1 MRWYCAAI
9 FGILTWAGA
18 FSARSATVEL
28 EDGRRIEGRVIVRNN
43 IATVKSTDSSG
54 RIRLYQFPVSQVIR
68 VQGDAQNPNV
78 VRRKTALR
86 AGDSRRSEP
95 LQVLEKGM
103 EVKRLAG
110 RRSWVKVEAW
120 NEEIVGF
127 VLELD
132 LGSEAEFTP
141 AERREAREQLGLMEI
156 PPAPRATESTQ
167 PADRIDPDPGAESAD
182 LLQEASEEIPLSD
195 SDFNRE

>member
-1 MRWYCAAI
+1 MRWYCAAL
-9 FGILTWAGA
+9 FGILTWAAASG
-18 FSARSATVEL
+18 ARSATIEL
-28 EDGRRIEGRVIVRNN
+28 EDGRRIEGRIVVRNN

-54 RIRLYQFPVSQVIR
+54 RIHLYQFPISQMIR
-68 VQGDAQNPNV
+68 IEGDAQNPNI

-141 AERREAREQLGLMEI
+141 AERREAREQLQLMEI
-156 PPAPRATESTQ
+156 PPAPRATESTR
-167 PADRIDPDPGAESAD
+167 PADRIDPDPEAESAD
-182 LLQEASEEIPLSD
+182 LLQEASDEIPLSD
-195 SDFNRE
+195 SNSNRE